1 MISHQTGAQ
10 TIIIN
15 LTWVRNHRQRR
26 VTTWSCFVYY
36 FYLNSRHPGTRLR
49 PHRTLKLNK
58 LREPLAR
65 NSFFSSL
72 VFIVRKVIPCHVRVI
87 IISLFYYFFFG
98 HNIIKEKYFRESD
111 CYCCAW
117 YWSGVETWRA
127 LSTSHSINS
136 SPHHW
141 RSLIDG
147 FVLLLIRSDVSKS
160 NLVQTSH
167 EGGRLDVASIA
178 N

>member
-1 MISHQTGAQ
+1 MGPQSSSTASHDVELFCVLFLFKFPTSGDSAQ
-10 TIIIN
+10 A
-15 LTWVRNHRQRR
+15 
-26 VTTWSCFVYY
+26 S
-36 FYLNSRHPGTRLR
+36 S
-49 PHRTLKLNK
+49 NK
-58 LREPLAR
+58 LRESLAR

-72 VFIVRKVIPCHVRVI
+72 AFIVRKVIPCHVRVI

>member
-1 MISHQTGAQ
+1 MGPQSSSTASHDVELFCVLFLFKFPTSGDSAQASSNSQTEQ
-10 TIIIN
+10 IK
-15 LTWVRNHRQRR
+15 R
-26 VTTWSCFVYY
+26 V
-36 FYLNSRHPGTRLR
+36 
-49 PHRTLKLNK
+49 
-58 LREPLAR
+58 AR
-65 NSFFSSL
+65 KELLFSSL

-87 IISLFYYFFFG
+87 IIILFYYFFFG

>member
-1 MISHQTGAQ
+1 MGPQSSSTASHDVELFCVLFLFKFPTSGD
-10 TIIIN
+10 
-15 LTWVRNHRQRR
+15 
-26 VTTWSCFVYY
+26 S
-36 FYLNSRHPGTRLR
+36 S
-49 PHRTLKLNK
+49 NK
-58 LREPLAR
+58 LRESLAR